1 MAFLK
6 RVGDQLTELELRILK
21 EARKQIDCNHPWVVP
36 STISSY
42 MLANVEQFEKE
53 RRSGAVYKAIKRLT
67 KNGYLEILYGS
78 STTFKLLRLTDKGR
92 EITGG
97 SVYIYV

>member
-6 RVGDQLTELELRILK
+6 RVGDQLTELELRILM
-21 EARKQIDCNHPWVVP
+21 EAKRQVDRNQVWSMP
-36 STISSY
+36 STTTGY
-42 MLANVEQFEKE
+42 ALANIEQFDNE

-67 KNGYLEILYGS
+67 KNGYLEVLNGS

-92 EITGG
+92 NAL
-97 SVYIYV
+97 

>member
-21 EARKQIDCNHPWVVP
+21 EARKQIDCVHLWSIPN
-36 STISSY
+36 TITGY
-42 MLANVEQFEKE
+42 ALANVEQFEKE

-67 KNGYLEILYGS
+67 KNGYLEILDGS
-78 STTFKLLRLTDKGR
+78 STTFKLLRLTEKGR

-97 SVYIYV
+97 